1 MPQNPPKAE
10 QLLKRHQLPGIYGSV
25 PAMASGAAEAHFWM
39 CAFFNS
45 FLFLHALGP
54 GGALKSPGE
63 SNG

>member
-10 QLLKRHQLPGIYGSV
+10 QLLKRHQSPGIYGSV

-45 FLFLHALGP
+45 FLFFYMRSGRV
-54 GGALKSPGE
+54 E
-63 SNG
+63 R